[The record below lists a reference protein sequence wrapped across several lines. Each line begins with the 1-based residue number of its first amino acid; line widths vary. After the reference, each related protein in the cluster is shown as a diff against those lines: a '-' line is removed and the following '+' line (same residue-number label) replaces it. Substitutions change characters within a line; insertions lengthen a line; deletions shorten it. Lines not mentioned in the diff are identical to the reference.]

1 MSNVT
6 IDSSVGSK
14 IRNWRN
20 LRGLSQQELL
30 ADRYSESYL
39 SKVERGQMH
48 ASDDFLAYV
57 ASRLGLTV
65 DELINEIPSFSNEKR
80 LSRDAQEL
88 SLLNCEVA
96 LQTNQVEAAKE
107 FLREITPEHLPTAL
121 LAEYYYM
128 LGRIESQQEDYE
140 AALLDL
146 EQSLKLFESDPKI
159 YPLKVEQVRDAI
171 GLTYYQRGNYLVAL
185 RYHKRCMQAVESGA
199 VEDNLFKI
207 KLYFNLASESRFIG
221 ELEDS
226 FNYYKEAEKVA
237 ASVEELGQQAQ
248 AFWGLSKNYRA
259 KDDIEMARM
268 FLDKSATLY
277 QSLEELKLACSV
289 KGVLGTTLLE
299 RGELE
304 QAETTFRSALAI
316 AQRTQD
322 KRSLWS
328 AYLNLANLYNK
339 KSQLDLAEQNARLSI
354 NSIEGLNDE
363 MLLGQSLAQLGEI
376 RLAQGADEEGL
387 NLFDQAVEKLQASQA
402 LDYLQ
407 HVTYRYATA
416 LEKLN
421 RIEAAMKMYRLAFE
435 YQRQQK

>member
-1 MSNVT
+1 MNNIT
-6 IDSSVGSK
+6 LESSIGSK

-39 SKVERGQMH
+39 SKVERGQMQ
-48 ASDDFLAYV
+48 ASEDFLAYV

-65 DELINEIPSFSNEKR
+65 DELINELPSFSNEKR
-80 LSRDAQEL
+80 ISREAQEL
-88 SLLNCEVA
+88 SLLNTHVA
-96 LQTNQVEAAKE
+96 LQTNQVQTART
-107 FLREITPEHLPTAL
+107 FLEQLIPEHLPTAL
-121 LAEYYYM
+121 LAEYFYM
-128 LGRIESQQEDYE
+128 LGLIESRQEDFE

-146 EQSLKLFESDPKI
+146 EQSLKLFESDPRI

-185 RYHKRCMQAVESGA
+185 RYHKRCLQAVEAGL

-221 ELEDS
+221 EPEAS

-237 ASVEELGQQAQ
+237 EAVEELAEQAR
-248 AFWGLSKNYRA
+248 AFWNLSMAYQTKN
-259 KDDIEMARM
+259 DLTMARM

-289 KGVLGTTLLE
+289 KGVLGRTLLE
-299 RGELE
+299 RDELGK
-304 QAETTFRSALAI
+304 AEAIFKSALAI

-328 AYLNLANLYNK
+328 AYLNLASLHNK
-339 KSQLDLAEQNARLSI
+339 QGQLEQAEQNARLSI
-354 NSIEGLNDE
+354 DSIGGLDDQ
-363 MLLGQSLAQLGEI
+363 MLLGQSLAQLAEI
-376 RLAQGADEEGL
+376 RLAQGANDEGL
-387 NLFDQAVEKLQASQA
+387 DLFEQAVEKLHTSAS
-402 LDYLQ
+402 LEFLQ

-416 LEKLN
+416 LENLN

-435 YQRQQK
+435 YQKQQK